1 MGFNVSNIDKTSE
14 VFFLDEFQKAEQ
26 SGLTRVIIRKPP
38 LMEYEVM
45 LGQIF
50 LYKDGYHHE
59 GDPSL
64 THVWKLIDGKP
75 HTIREK
81 VRGGFVEDE
90 PGELIFEIH
99 EGDYLPKKDKYFT
112 KNEMHDAVDKCGK
125 GLWKERKFLI
135 NKDADYGRIKSI
147 EICDVEDEFLTG
159 SVPKQNP
166 HKEWVPRE
174 SVKIVIEREI
184 SSTSRIDVNNP
195 IFEDNNDETFIMDL
209 DSKTFD
215 KFEANWFIIEDNDLV
230 GFESKVKQ
238 ARLEGSLDA
247 FGDQIM
253 IGTSDEEKMH
263 ADMGKSSSALM
274 GIGNNVQL
282 QLLHDRIYVKNQLS
296 TSVQYSFKRIM
307 VIQREEMERALD
319 KEREA
324 MELMKVELENQI
336 AIFKKQMKKITRLIT
351 TLEIYLGESE
361 NLIQMAE
368 GEKAP
373 DTEPISLRQ
382 MMLYMDEEFADY
394 QDGGLDFESLDK
406 FDEWLVESGTF
417 KTLIPELKGVVVMRP
432 RRFNKRY
439 PDLEGKNDI
448 FAAMERQ
455 RRNALN
461 RKFYLLIRNGD
472 NLYKIDTDKIDFG
485 LRLFPLKEELQGMMD
500 TMSEATMKMNEEEL
514 GSYSYKSADDKFERA
529 GDEMFFY
536 QRNFLLL
543 QGIIMRTDVFAPIP
557 PTFNFL
563 DVTTH
568 GDTVQFIYDEENI
581 LMDGKLRFWD
591 YHKQI
596 NESIA
601 KGSRITVTGY
611 GRVGDYHDRFNFYI
625 SDRMEYNLETPEAGL
640 YTVKSRIIERR
651 SHKVIWIPLTEWKA
665 HEKNHTLM
673 EEKHKVVSKSGS
685 YETTTYDLPSDYF
698 RKYDDARRTRRE
710 DDGSESRQVYE
721 LIDGKRQEVNGDFE
735 QLYISYNYM
744 NEYTDKKVHKTFI
757 IYPYDTEVINY
768 DALVLEDL
776 QYYISNRID
785 RPNYLKMM
793 PLLFELRDELKKEKA
808 HEVQFV
814 EMTKSEILRDYPT
827 LNVDEVEKRVWD
839 AVEWWKNTKA
849 TVWKRPI
856 AQNDAK
862 ALEMIVRR
870 VKSEYYKSG
879 SKTVTKTVPFKE
891 TLLIWKFH
899 DWTFYAFGM
908 GKSKFISEVDSIR
921 KTQPRF
927 FLRKVTGW
935 SKIHDEVRS
944 ISNARSENEIALLE
958 TAKKD
963 IGNVQFI

>member
-1 MGFNVSNIDKTSE
+1 
-14 VFFLDEFQKAEQ
+14 
-26 SGLTRVIIRKPP
+26 
-38 LMEYEVM
+38 MEYENRI
-45 LGQIF
+45 GQIF
-50 LYKDGYHHE
+50 KYADGYHHE

-64 THVWKLIDGKP
+64 KHVWKLIDGKP

-112 KNEMHDAVDKCGK
+112 TNEMHDAVDKCGK
-125 GLWKERKFLI
+125 GLWKVGKFLI

-147 EICDVEDEFLTG
+147 EICDVKDDFLTK
-159 SVPKQNP
+159 SCPKENP
-166 HKEWVPRE
+166 HQEFVPRE
-174 SVKIVIEREI
+174 SAKIVVEYEK
-184 SSTSRIDVNNP
+184 SSRIDVNSP
-195 IFEDNNDETFIMDL
+195 VFDGEEEFIMDL
-209 DSKTFD
+209 KEQTFD
-215 KFEANWFIIEDNDLV
+215 KFESQWFIIEDNDLI
-230 GFESKVKQ
+230 GFENKVRH
-238 ARLEGSLDA
+238 ARLEGSLDV
-247 FGDQIM
+247 FGEQIK

-263 ADMGKSSSALM
+263 ADMGKNSSALM
-274 GIGNNVQL
+274 GISNNVQL

-296 TSVQYSFKRIM
+296 TAVQYSFKRII
-307 VIQREEMERALD
+307 VIQREELEATLD
-319 KEREA
+319 REREA

-336 AIFKKQMKKITRLIT
+336 AVFKKQMKKITRLIT

-361 NLIQMAE
+361 NLIQIAE

-394 QDGGLDFESLDK
+394 QDGGLDFTTLEK
-406 FDEWLVESGTF
+406 FDEWLVESGTY

-432 RRFNKRY
+432 RRFDKRY

-448 FAAMERQ
+448 FAAMERA

-500 TMSEATMKMNEEEL
+500 QMSEASMKMNEEEI
-514 GSYSYKSADDKFERA
+514 GSYSYKNADDEFEKA
-529 GDEMFFY
+529 GDQMFYY

-557 PTFNFL
+557 ATFNFL
-563 DVTTH
+563 DVETH

-581 LMDGKLRFWD
+581 LQDGRVRFWK
-591 YHKQI
+591 YHEQI

-601 KGSRITVTGY
+601 KGSRIIVTGY
-611 GRVGDYHDRFNFYI
+611 GSVSDYEDRFNFYI
-625 SDRMEYNLETPEAGL
+625 SDGMRYNLETPGKGL
-640 YTVKSRIIERR
+640 YTVKSRIIKRR
-651 SHKVIWIPLTEWKA
+651 SNKTIWISKSEWDA
-665 HEKNHTLM
+665 HEKNHALM
-673 EEKHKVVSKSGS
+673 QEKHKVVSGGKGGNP
-685 YETTTYDLPSDYF
+685 YNNVTYDLPDDYF

-710 DDGSESRQVYE
+710 ENGSESRQVYE
-721 LIDGKRQEVNGDFE
+721 LIDGKRQEINGDFE
-735 QLYISYNYM
+735 QFYISYNYI
-744 NEYTDKKVHKTFI
+744 NDYSGKKVHKTFI
-757 IYPYDTEVINY
+757 IHQDDSQVINY

-814 EMTKSEILRDYPT
+814 EMTKSEILRDYPG
-827 LNVDEVEKRVWD
+827 LNVEEVEKRVWD

-856 AQNDAK
+856 AQDDAK

-870 VKSEYYKSG
+870 VRNEYHKSG
-879 SKTVTKTVPFKE
+879 SKTVTKAVPFKE
-891 TLLIWKFH
+891 TLLIWKFN

-927 FLRKVTGW
+927 FIRKLTGW

-944 ISNARSENEIALLE
+944 IANPRSENEIALLE
-958 TAKKD
+958 AAKKD